1 MKIMHPW
8 LNCKVDHHCVPGV
21 NGTQMCSFNL
31 FHKSLVWTRIICTR
45 YRLNDFL
52 QIMLFFVIIWT
63 VTIIVFLKI
72 SKVKLILIIVCIFWV
87 LTLFSVSAVWFS
99 SSPLHRR
106 WEEDS
111 SFRHFVWGKILYY
124 DSDMMMVIA
133 KIMILTKNTKKH
145 VCKLFRLP
153 ERLPTSSHM
162 YFILHY

>member
-1 MKIMHPW
+1 MFLILVMNCVWIIEICDNHQW
-8 LNCKVDHHCVPGV
+8 LKCKVDHHCVSGV
-21 NGTQMCSFNL
+21 NGTLKCSFSL

-45 YRLNDFL
+45 YRLNMTFYRNAIFCNYL
-52 QIMLFFVIIWT
+52 NCNYN
-63 VTIIVFLKI
+63 IVFLKI

-124 DSDMMMVIA
+124 DSDMIMIIA
-133 KIMILTKNTKKH
+133 KIMILKKNTKKH

-153 ERLPTSSHM
+153 
-162 YFILHY
+162 

>member
-1 MKIMHPW
+1 
-8 LNCKVDHHCVPGV
+8 
-21 NGTQMCSFNL
+21 
-31 FHKSLVWTRIICTR
+31 
-45 YRLNDFL
+45 
-52 QIMLFFVIIWT
+52 MLFFVIIWT
-63 VTIIVFLKI
+63 VTIIAFLKI

-124 DSDMMMVIA
+124 DSDMMMIIA
-133 KIMILTKNTKKH
+133 KIMILTKNIKKH

-153 ERLPTSSHM
+153 ERMPTSSHM
-162 YFILHY
+162 YFMLHYCLFSMSHAQWRKHSPRKSQESFKKSLHIFSLLARIC